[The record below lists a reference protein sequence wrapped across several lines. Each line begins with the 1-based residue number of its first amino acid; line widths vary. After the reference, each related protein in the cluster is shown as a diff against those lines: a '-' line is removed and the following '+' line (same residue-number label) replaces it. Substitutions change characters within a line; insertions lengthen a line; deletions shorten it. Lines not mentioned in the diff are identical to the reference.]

1 MCICMYLFCVSV
13 NIYIYID
20 KKWRVRRYFIT
31 VSTKLNFNLLFS
43 GNEYVQTYIYICLNV
58 YICL

>member
-13 NIYIYID
+13 YIYVYID
-20 KKWRVRRYFIT
+20 KKWRVGRYFIT

-43 GNEYVQTYIYICLNV
+43 GNEYVQTHTHHIYVYTCL
-58 YICL
+58 

>member
-1 MCICMYLFCVSV
+1 MYVSILCVCEY
-13 NIYIYID
+13 IYIYID

-43 GNEYVQTYIYICLNV
+43 GNEYVQTYIYIYV
-58 YICL
+58 

>member
-13 NIYIYID
+13 YIYVYID
-20 KKWRVRRYFIT
+20 KKWRVGRYFIT

-43 GNEYVQTYIYICLNV
+43 GNEYVQTYIYIYV
-58 YICL
+58 

>member
-1 MCICMYLFCVSV
+1 MCICIYLFCVSV

-20 KKWRVRRYFIT
+20 KKWRVGRYFIT

-43 GNEYVQTYIYICLNV
+43 GNEYVQTY
-58 YICL
+58 